1 MILKGIVKA
10 KFQKFGQDT
19 IILSTFKT
27 FCFFQNLIPYLLYV
41 LFWKEIISISVAGLV
56 FRSSHYS
63 HIELQSVYVC

>member
-1 MILKGIVKA
+1 MILKRIVKS

-19 IILSTFKT
+19 IILSTFET
-27 FCFFQNLIPYLLYV
+27 FWFFQNLIPHLIYI

-63 HIELQSVYVC
+63 HIQLQSLYVS